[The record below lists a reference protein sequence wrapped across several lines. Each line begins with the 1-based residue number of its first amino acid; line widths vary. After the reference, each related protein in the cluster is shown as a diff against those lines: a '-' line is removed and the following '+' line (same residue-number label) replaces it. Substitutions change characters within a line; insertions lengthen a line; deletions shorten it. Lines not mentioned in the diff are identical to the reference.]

1 MSQDGRP
8 AEGLPR
14 AHEDD
19 AAPAPTRAPGARERS
34 VRVNPPREDSGPAA
48 QGTPAADGA
57 GAPGAPPA
65 DGATAQGAPAADGS
79 GPQGAPPPAG
89 PGARGT
95 GRAGARPASVRAS
108 GHFARVRAGETAAR
122 VLPTR
127 TQTWREV
134 GLARQLSRSAVKQA
148 RLQLVVFVPLLI
160 ALLAV
165 WNWRVALFGRAWDT
179 PVRVGVVVALLMLGW
194 QVA

>member
-57 GAPGAPPA
+57 GAPGAPP
-65 DGATAQGAPAADGS
+65 
-79 GPQGAPPPAG
+79 PAG

-134 GLARQLSRSAVKQA
+134 
-148 RLQLVVFVPLLI
+148 
-160 ALLAV
+160 
-165 WNWRVALFGRAWDT
+165 
-179 PVRVGVVVALLMLGW
+179 
-194 QVA
+194 